1 MKRHAGRIHIVAMA
15 AVAMFV
21 SFASPTDKR
30 AMACDCVWPGSPREE
45 LQRADAVFSGEV
57 SGLNKEREKIEFK
70 VEKIWK
76 GPVAKMISI
85 KYELSDCTYLFE
97 VGKKYLVYA
106 YAYAY
111 DKEIFETS
119 KCARNKEL
127 DKASDD
133 LKELGEGK
141 EP

>member
-1 MKRHAGRIHIVAMA
+1 MKRPVTGIHIA
-15 AVAMFV
+15 AVIISGLFA
-21 SFASPTDKR
+21 SFASLMGQR
-30 AMACDCVWPGSPREE
+30 VVACDCARPGSPREE

-57 SGLNKEREKIEFK
+57 SSAGREKIEFK
-70 VEKIWK
+70 VEKFWK
-76 GPVAKMISI
+76 GPRAKRISI
-85 KYELSDCTYLFE
+85 RREQSDCTYVFA

-106 YAYAY
+106 HG
-111 DKEIFETS
+111 KGIFSTS
-119 KCARNKEL
+119 ICDRTKEL

>member
-1 MKRHAGRIHIVAMA
+1 MKIHVTRIHITTLIISGLLA
-15 AVAMFV
+15 
-21 SFASPTDKR
+21 SFASLTDQR
-30 AMACDCVWPGSPREE
+30 AMACGCQQSGSPREE
-45 LQRADAVFSGEV
+45 LKRVDAVFSGEV
-57 SGLNKEREKIEFK
+57 INVNWEKIEFK

-76 GPVAKMISI
+76 GPRTKRISV
-85 KYELSDCTYLFE
+85 KHRDELSDCTYVFV

-106 YAYAY
+106 FG
-111 DKEIFETS
+111 KEVLATHICT
-119 KCARNKEL
+119 RTKEL

>member
-1 MKRHAGRIHIVAMA
+1 
-15 AVAMFV
+15 MFV

-30 AMACDCVWPGSPREE
+30 AMACDCVRHGSPREE
-45 LQRADAVFSGEV
+45 LRRVDAVFSGEV
-57 SGLNKEREKIEFK
+57 SGIDRERGKIEFK

-76 GPVAKMISI
+76 GPAAKWIWI

-106 YAYAY
+106 YAYAH
-111 DKEIFETS
+111 DKEIFETN

-133 LKELGEGK
+133 LKELGEGE